1 MISCTEFI
9 PAYSTLF
16 TYLEEKFG
24 PKEVPKYWGLH
35 FDPKQSAL
43 YKFVQKE
50 GIKGCFTYWTGTLN
64 EEAADF
70 TMYLNEKRGYYLL
83 DMHHCPSKGR
93 LLKLKDEIGV
103 EPYHGYCL
111 HCDHYRAAIEASG
124 LCYIFNCVGADKAA
138 CSILIYDPKVF
149 NGQLIVDEDT
159 QIMDRRAS
167 DNEYFH
173 RAFHYSLNKGI
184 EYLEETYGDAD
195 VDAYLIKFANDFY
208 WPVAEAAKV
217 KGLDAIEEKILDTYK
232 NEHALDAIE
241 VSRAD
246 DALYVNVSY
255 CPAEQFL
262 RSINV
267 RIAPSFYKSTEV
279 VMRTLAENAG
289 FRFSFDFY
297 DPATGAAKYHFTK

>member
-24 PKEVPKYWGLH
+24 PAEVPKYWGLH

-111 HCDHYRAAIEASG
+111 HCDHYRAAIEACG
-124 LCYIFNCVGADKAA
+124 LCYIFNCVGADKAS
-138 CSILIYDPKVF
+138 CSIMIYDPKVF
-149 NGQLIVDEDT
+149 GGQLIVDNDT

-173 RAFHYSLNKGI
+173 RAFHGSLNKGI
-184 EYLEETYGDAD
+184 EYLAETYGEAD
-195 VDAYLIKFANDFY
+195 VEAYLSKFAHAFY
-208 WPVAEAAKV
+208 WPIAKAAKER
-217 KGLDAIEEKILDTYK
+217 GLVAIEEKIMDTYK
-232 NEHALDAIE
+232 NEHALDAVQTQLTE
-241 VSRAD
+241 
-246 DALYVNVSY
+246 DALYVTVSY
-255 CPAEQFL
+255 CPAEKFL
-262 RSINV
+262 RSV
-267 RIAPSFYKSTEV
+267 GVTVTPLYYKSTEV
-279 VMRTLAENAG
+279 VMRTLAKNSG
-289 FRFSFDFY
+289 FKFSFDSY